1 MLQCAISCGGVIR
14 EELGVHIVEDGGK
27 DCVGHDGNRDGDR
40 QGPGFYKVSASINF
54 FARLISS
61 KPFTCQK
68 ISHL

>member
-1 MLQCAISCGGVIR
+1 MIR

-27 DCVGHDGNRDGDR
+27 DCVGHDGNKDGDR
-40 QGPGFYKVSASINF
+40 QGPGFYKVLASNTF
-54 FARLISS
+54 FGRLISW

>member
-40 QGPGFYKVSASINF
+40 QGPVFCEFRTTSTFWGRKFVSIW
-54 FARLISS
+54 
-61 KPFTCQK
+61 KK
-68 ISHL
+68 SHL

>member
-40 QGPGFYKVSASINF
+40 QGPGFYKVSNSINF
-54 FARLISS
+54 FGRLISS